1 VVRQYGGKLPH
12 DKLEPGN
19 QEKPIN
25 LQDGPHFIMS
35 ILAIK
40 ENGKSLGKM
49 SGSARGV
56 LHALR
61 AKSSHIIVKDS
72 KIGGILLLDR
82 EIAVRTLT

>member
-1 VVRQYGGKLPH
+1 MV
-12 DKLEPGN
+12 ETIANEAN
-19 QEKPIN
+19 QSPVGHCFVI
-25 LQDGPHFIMS
+25 S

-40 ENGKSLGKM
+40 ENGKSPWVNP
-49 SGSARGV
+49 GSARSV